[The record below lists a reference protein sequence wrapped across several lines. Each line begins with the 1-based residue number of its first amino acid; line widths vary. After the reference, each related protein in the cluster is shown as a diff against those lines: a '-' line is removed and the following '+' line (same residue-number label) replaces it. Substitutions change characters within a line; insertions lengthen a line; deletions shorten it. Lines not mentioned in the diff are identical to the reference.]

1 MKYGLEDN
9 ATDFQRVETYDGQS
23 SPVDNHPGGET
34 EAENSLETPVDQVE
48 VQGGGTDNKDQ
59 YVPRRTH
66 QNQRGGGR
74 NGGGRGNGRGYG
86 SGRGGR
92 SGGRGG
98 PYQNGRNQYNDQQ
111 GNYYPRNHGGREERR
126 VMVASRLVL
135 PQLMLLV
142 VAEKL
147 QSLDLLVV
155 SLVSTEYAS
164 LSVDFAGYVV
174 FVGLFIAA
182 VDRRT
187 NELTGKH
194 KEVLISLYDWHQIEL
209 IRVMFLQVK

>member
-1 MKYGLEDN
+1 MKAPADVAAEAAAESYVFVQAESEVEQKE
-9 ATDFQRVETYDGQS
+9 TMYDFQRVETYDGQS

-111 GNYYPRNHGGREERR
+111 GNYYPRNSWLDRGRGRLG
-126 VMVASRLVL
+126 VMVAVMMVGTTT
-135 PQLMLLV
+135 MLLV
-142 VAEKL
+142 VLKL
-147 QSLDLLVV
+147 QSLDLLWI
-155 SLVSTEYAS
+155 E
-164 LSVDFAGYVV
+164 DK
-174 FVGLFIAA
+174 
-182 VDRRT
+182 T
-187 NELTGKH
+187 NELTG
-194 KEVLISLYDWHQIEL
+194 
-209 IRVMFLQVK
+209 